1 MPSPFPGMDPFLEG
15 YLWPDVHHSLATQI
29 RDQLSPL
36 IRPHYVARIEV
47 QVVRDETLTEEQMA
61 LLQEMVDEGQSETLE
76 RAAELL
82 DFQDRFINATEHMY
96 GF

>member
-1 MPSPFPGMDPFLEG
+1 MTEPQNTPQFVS
-15 YLWPDVHHSLATQI
+15 WQI
-29 RDQLSPL
+29 AL
-36 IRPHYVARIEV
+36 
-47 QVVRDETLTEEQMA
+47 RDETLSEEQMA
-61 LLQEMVDEGQSETLE
+61 LLQEMVDEGKAETLE

>member
-1 MPSPFPGMDPFLEG
+1 MTEPQGVPQFVS
-15 YLWPDVHHSLATQI
+15 WQI
-29 RDQLSPL
+29 AL
-36 IRPHYVARIEV
+36 
-47 QVVRDETLTEEQMA
+47 RDETLTEEQMA

>member
-1 MPSPFPGMDPFLEG
+1 MNQSNEAPKFVS
-15 YLWPDVHHSLATQI
+15 WQI
-29 RDQLSPL
+29 ALR
-36 IRPHYVARIEV
+36 E
-47 QVVRDETLTEEQMA
+47 ETLTEEQVA
-61 LLQEMVDEGQSETLE
+61 LLQEMVDDGQAESLE

>member
-1 MPSPFPGMDPFLEG
+1 M
-15 YLWPDVHHSLATQI
+15 TQSQDAPQFVSWQI
-29 RDQLSPL
+29 AL
-36 IRPHYVARIEV
+36 
-47 QVVRDETLTEEQMA
+47 RDETLTEEQMA
-61 LLQEMVDEGQSETLE
+61 LLQEMVDEGQAETLE

>member
-1 MPSPFPGMDPFLEG
+1 MTEPQGVPQFVS
-15 YLWPDVHHSLATQI
+15 WQI
-29 RDQLSPL
+29 AL
-36 IRPHYVARIEV
+36 
-47 QVVRDETLTEEQMA
+47 RDETLTEEQMA
-61 LLQEMVDEGQSETLE
+61 LLQEMVDEGQAETLE

>member
-1 MPSPFPGMDPFLEG
+1 MTEPQGVPQFVS
-15 YLWPDVHHSLATQI
+15 WQI
-29 RDQLSPL
+29 AL
-36 IRPHYVARIEV
+36 
-47 QVVRDETLTEEQMA
+47 RDEMLTEEQMA